1 MKIKPQEIDS
11 RQDSVLCHEYSEYMK
26 TGATN
31 IEALVQVAVT
41 NELEVITVFNALV
54 RAEQS
59 DLHSAPTGD

>member
-11 RQDSVLCHEYSEYMK
+11 RQDSVLYHEYTDYMN

-31 IEALVQVAVT
+31 IQALVQVAVT
-41 NELEVITVFNALV
+41 NELEVITVFDALV

-59 DLHSAPTGD
+59 DLHSAPAGD